1 MASRQRLTGAALVT
15 VAAVAFSAKAV
26 IIKLAYRHG
35 VDPVTLLTLRMLIS
49 APFFLAL
56 GLWSARGPD
65 VVPLTLPDW
74 KAVVILGAMGYYL
87 ASLCDFI
94 GLQYISAALE
104 RLVLFLYPTLVLLL
118 AAIFYKRIVTHR
130 DLVALAL
137 SYGGIFL
144 VFANDLS
151 LQGSNVALGAFWV
164 FMSALF
170 YAGYLLGSGNYVQ
183 RLGSMRFACYAALVS
198 CVGVT
203 AHFLVT
209 NKPSLLWTQPVPVYG
224 LALTMALVST
234 VIPIILTAEGIRRI
248 GSSHAAMI
256 GAVGPVATIALGYWF
271 LDEPITAIQVSGAAL
286 VLAGVLIISLQKKA
300 SP

>member
-1 MASRQRLTGAALVT
+1 MASSERLTGAALVT

-56 GLWSARGPD
+56 GLWAARGSD
-65 VVPLTLPDW
+65 VVPLKRADW

-87 ASLCDFI
+87 ASLFDFI

-104 RLVLFLYPTLVLLL
+104 RLVLFLYPTMVLLL

-164 FMSALF
+164 LLSALF

-198 CVGVT
+198 CVLVV
-203 AHFLVT
+203 AHFFVT
-209 NKPSLLWTQPVPVYG
+209 NKPALLWAQPMPVYG

-234 VIPIILTAEGIRRI
+234 VIPIVLTAEGIRRI

-256 GAVGPVATIALGYWF
+256 GAVGPVATIAFGNWF
-271 LDEPITAIQVSGAAL
+271 LDEPITAIQIAGAAL
-286 VLAGVLIISLQKKA
+286 VLAGVLIISLQKTRVK
-300 SP
+300 